1 MKGVWRER
9 DTARKRHCW
18 LAFIDGK
25 EKKRLALARHDL
37 F

>member
-25 EKKRLALARHDL
+25 EKGLALARHDL